1 MAIKKRKKK
10 EKTGSLLSIIY
21 MIMIVIVLSS
31 VFSLLGI
38 EGQKTSIVNGSLET
52 SLVTVRNIFSLEGIT
67 YIFSN
72 AINNFR
78 NFEALILLMVAM
90 IGIGVG
96 ETSGLFKHLFEPL
109 KNIKFSFITLMVVFV
124 SIISSFFGEVGYV
137 FLIPVVA
144 IMYKYINKNPLIGI
158 LTVFLSITLGYA
170 TGLVFSYDDYIL
182 GTMTQSAAIV
192 EVDAGYV
199 FKGWDSAYI
208 LVTTTIIMSFLISFV
223 IKKKIV
229 PKMKLSYK
237 VDDNKELVISKKAL
251 LYSFIAFIICL
262 TFIIYMIIPS
272 LPRSGL
278 LLSDEPGMY
287 LVRLMSNN
295 APFRISLVFI
305 ITLLIMVTGYI
316 YGTFTKNFKDTH
328 EFGESLS
335 TNFNNLGYSFVLIFF
350 VSQLIGIIEWTNIGE
365 VIACKL
371 IDFITSLN
379 FTGIL
384 LIISL
389 FIIVIII
396 SIFIPS
402 TTTKWT
408 LMSPMII
415 PLFMQS
421 NITPDFTQFV
431 FKVADSIG
439 KSITFAFPYLI
450 IMYAFFS
457 KYSKTGEE
465 KSLLQVY
472 KMMLPSIFIIAGVW
486 LLIIVGW
493 FIIGLPIGNGVYPTL

>member
-1 MAIKKRKKK
+1 MAKKK
-10 EKTGSLLSIIY
+10 KQEKTGSLLTIIY
-21 MIMIVIVLSS
+21 IILFVIILSS
-31 VFSLLGI
+31 VLSLLGI
-38 EGQKTSIVNGSLET
+38 EGQKTSIVNGTLET
-52 SLVTVRNIFSLEGIT
+52 SLITVRNILSLEGIT

-109 KNIKFSFITLMVVFV
+109 KSIKFSIITFLVVLI
-124 SIISSFFGEVGYV
+124 SIISSFFGEVGFV
-137 FLIPVVA
+137 FLIPIVA

-170 TGLVFSYDDYIL
+170 TGFIFSYDDYIL
-182 GTMTQSAAIV
+182 GTMTSSAAR
-192 EVDAGYV
+192 VDVDPNYT
-199 FKGWDSAYI
+199 FNGWSSSYI
-208 LVTTTIIMSFLISFV
+208 LFFTTLIMSYFISFV
-223 IKKKIV
+223 IRKNIV
-229 PKMKLSYK
+229 TKMKLSYK
-237 VDDNKELVISKKAL
+237 VEDNDELITDKKAL
-251 LYSFIAFIICL
+251 LYSFVTFILCL
-262 TFIIYMIIPS
+262 LFIIYMIIPS
-272 LPRSGL
+272 LPKSGL
-278 LLSDEPGMY
+278 LLSDESDIY

-295 APFRISLVFI
+295 APFKISLAFI
-305 ITLLIMVTGYI
+305 ITLLIMVSGYV
-316 YGTFTKNFKDTH
+316 YGTLTKNFKDTH

-335 TNFNNLGYSFVLIFF
+335 TNFNNLGYAFVLIFF
-350 VSQLIGIIEWTNIGE
+350 VSQLIGIIEWTNVGE

-371 IDFITSLN
+371 IEFITTLN
-379 FTGIL
+379 FSGLL
-384 LIISL
+384 LIVSL

-402 TTTKWT
+402 TITKWT

-431 FKVADSIG
+431 FRVSDSIG

-465 KSLLQVY
+465 KSLLEVY
-472 KMMLPSIFIIAGVW
+472 KMMLPSILIVSGIW

-493 FIIGLPIGNGVYPTL
+493 FIIGLPLGNGVYPTL